1 MSTTAQLAE
10 AKALRNAARALV
22 EADIARLKGDVDRR
36 SIPARAMDRAT
47 EGAVDVLEQVSEA
60 AARHKGLVAAAVGA
74 LALWLARHPLLA
86 LLDDED
92 EPAPDSPSPEDE
104 TDVHS

>member
-1 MSTTAQLAE
+1 MSDAVQLAE

-22 EADIARLKGDVDRR
+22 EADVARLRSAIDQR

-47 EGAVDVLEQVSEA
+47 EGAVDVFEQVSDA
-60 AARHKGLVAAAVGA
+60 AARHKGVIAALIGA
-74 LALWLARHPLLA
+74 MALWLARHPLLA

-92 EPAPDSPSPEDE
+92 EPAPDSPKPEDE
-104 TDVHS
+104 TDGHS